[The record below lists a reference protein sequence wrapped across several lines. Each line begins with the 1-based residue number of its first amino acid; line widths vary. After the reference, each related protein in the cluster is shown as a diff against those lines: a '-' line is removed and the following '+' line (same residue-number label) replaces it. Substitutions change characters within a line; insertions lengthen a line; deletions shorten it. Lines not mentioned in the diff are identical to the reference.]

1 MPKKV
6 LKWLIFLAV
15 GLFAASAYLFFFGE
29 ASFSERGVKLEISG
43 PTQAAVG
50 DEVVYKVMYEN
61 TTSVPLNDVKLTF
74 SYPPGAVIFDEGRP
88 RPSRSDDPASFNQT
102 TEFAAIQPGEKK
114 EEEFHMFLVGD
125 RGNIKTAKVKLEF
138 NAGDLRSRFEKTAEA
153 ATTITEVPVSLTMS
167 APPNAVSGD
176 TISYVLDYRNQS
188 NDTISDLRAVFA
200 YPEGFTPKTFSP
212 SPAQGLTW
220 NLKPLKKADGG
231 RITIT
236 GTINGREGESKQIT
250 MTLQRGIDGTFV
262 DYERASALTVIS
274 SPLLNVSLKVNESAD
289 YVAHPGDTLQYAV
302 DYRNASNVS
311 LGGLKLSVRLE
322 GDMYEYGS
330 LDPKGGLFDAG
341 TRTITWD
348 AAALPNLSLLRP
360 NQTGRTLFT
369 LNLKP
374 ALTGSGA
381 RSLFVRAVAQLSTD
395 QVPSGID
402 SEEIKVQNELVTK
415 ITTQPTFDQKL
426 YYNDAAFGSTGPMPP
441 KVGQETVFTVR
452 WRIANPGNPLANA
465 KITATLPTGVTWK
478 NVIGVGAGLNQ
489 PTYNKNSSQIT
500 WDLGSIPQGVGI
512 SSDKYELA
520 FQVSVKP
527 AANQIG
533 NEILLLRSISLS
545 GTDSFTE
552 QSIIVN
558 AGDLTT
564 SNTVDQPGNG
574 IVQ

>member
-1 MPKKV
+1 M
-6 LKWLIFLAV
+6 
-15 GLFAASAYLFFFGE
+15 
-29 ASFSERGVKLEISG
+29 
-43 PTQAAVG
+43 
-50 DEVVYKVMYEN
+50 
-61 TTSVPLNDVKLTF
+61 
-74 SYPPGAVIFDEGRP
+74 
-88 RPSRSDDPASFNQT
+88 
-102 TEFAAIQPGEKK
+102 
-114 EEEFHMFLVGD
+114 
-125 RGNIKTAKVKLEF
+125 
-138 NAGDLRSRFEKTAEA
+138 
-153 ATTITEVPVSLTMS
+153 
-167 APPNAVSGD
+167 
-176 TISYVLDYRNQS
+176 
-188 NDTISDLRAVFA
+188 
-200 YPEGFTPKTFSP
+200 
-212 SPAQGLTW
+212 
-220 NLKPLKKADGG
+220 
-231 RITIT
+231 
-236 GTINGREGESKQIT
+236 
-250 MTLQRGIDGTFV
+250 
-262 DYERASALTVIS
+262 
-274 SPLLNVSLKVNESAD
+274 
-289 YVAHPGDTLQYAV
+289 
-302 DYRNASNVS
+302 
-311 LGGLKLSVRLE
+311 
-322 GDMYEYGS
+322 
-330 LDPKGGLFDAG
+330 
-341 TRTITWD
+341 
-348 AAALPNLSLLRP
+348 
-360 NQTGRTLFT
+360 
-369 LNLKP
+369 
-374 ALTGSGA
+374 
-381 RSLFVRAVAQLSTD
+381 
-395 QVPSGID
+395 
-402 SEEIKVQNELVTK
+402 QNELVTK